1 MSIDLD
7 KCYPETEVYYTT
19 WLGGTSGAF
28 VSMCLYNLTTADL
41 EIKLSEFGHAHVNQ
55 QEIKKKNHITLKF
68 GPIYKTTI
76 PKIST
81 RPLILFGH
89 ENDIDFEYLFN
100 KYPKCKLIIIHV
112 EDKMIPRLIGNMLFK
127 NWTNPN
133 DSHWASIRSTHKFM
147 SGYENPVDV
156 PSDLIKEFIELYRKN
171 YKKDPF
177 FFDKTFLPDTYKGSI
192 FYIDFYDII
201 HNMSK
206 VLNQLS
212 EITNRPVTPFLE
224 QQALNYQNKQIELV
238 NSKMPWLD
246 DK

>member
-1 MSIDLD
+1 MSLDFD
-7 KCYPETEVYYTT
+7 KCYPDAEVYYVT
-19 WLGGTSGAF
+19 WLGGSCGAF
-28 VSMCLYNLTTADL
+28 ISMCLYNLTTLPL

-55 QEIKKKNHITLKF
+55 NDLIKNHIKSGF
-68 GPIYKTTI
+68 GHPYKTTI
-76 PKIST
+76 PKFSSK
-81 RPLILFGH
+81 PLILFGH
-89 ENDIDFEYLFN
+89 ENNIEFEYLFN
-100 KYPKCKLIIIHV
+100 KYPKCKLIIVHL
-112 EDKMIPRLIGNMLFK
+112 EDKMIYRLIGNMLYK
-127 NWTNPN
+127 NWTNPG
-133 DSHWASIRSTHKFM
+133 DMHWVSIRDTHKELAP
-147 SGYENPVDV
+147 YESPNDV
-156 PSDLIKEFIELYRKN
+156 PSSLVKEFIGLCRKN

-177 FFDKTFLPDTYKGSI
+177 FFDKTFLPDTYKNSI

-201 HNMSK
+201 HDMSK